1 MAIEKMRLVCI
12 SGNRNAIDTMILKT
26 FSSSAFHPELASQ
39 VVSSALDGTVLS
51 DDNKYQDYV
60 NRVESIS
67 RALNCELHIL
77 PEEIQ
82 KKHYTDEEIEG
93 YINSIEAKYA
103 QLSEVLSLNQKLSK
117 DDQFAMQ
124 QLREYDFD
132 MINSSL
138 YIHSNF
144 GRFPNSSIAK
154 LALHNNDR
162 FIYTV
167 LHKNNHYQWIYY
179 ITLKQ
184 DEQEIDRMFDSL
196 YFEPISIPKLDADE
210 VVHAC
215 ELEMIQIYGFIKKK
229 ASIYKQ
235 YKYVAAFDET
245 MMITGFIKEGDLK
258 TFKDS
263 FDQDESITVKDFDGK
278 ADAIKAPTIL
288 RNNWFAKPFEMF
300 VEMYSLPK
308 YEGFD
313 PTFYVSITYSFL
325 FGMMFGDLGQGIV
338 MALLGEFLWK
348 KKKMKL
354 GAIMARIGVFS
365 AIFGL
370 VYGSLF
376 GNEELLAQLYQSI
389 GITALPLHVMSKT
402 MTMPL
407 LGAAIGLGV
416 FLIVVSMSINVVL
429 RLRQHEV
436 GEALFSQNGLTGIVF
451 YLAILIGLGAQMLY
465 GIKLMTLPYIIG
477 LIALPALIMMFKEPL
492 IHLIEKVRFQPD
504 GSIVEY
510 FVQSFFELFE
520 VVLSFLSNTMSFLRV
535 GGFVMSHAGMMIVVS
550 ALMDIAGKGSIA
562 VLIGGNIFVM
572 CLEGLIVGI
581 QTLRL
586 EYYEMFSRYYDG
598 GGRKFEAVS
607 LNEFK

>member
-184 DEQEIDRMFDSL
+184 DEQEIDR
-196 YFEPISIPKLDADE
+196 
-210 VVHAC
+210 
-215 ELEMIQIYGFIKKK
+215 
-229 ASIYKQ
+229 
-235 YKYVAAFDET
+235 T
-245 MMITGFIKEGDLK
+245 
-258 TFKDS
+258 
-263 FDQDESITVKDFDGK
+263 
-278 ADAIKAPTIL
+278 
-288 RNNWFAKPFEMF
+288 
-300 VEMYSLPK
+300 
-308 YEGFD
+308 
-313 PTFYVSITYSFL
+313 
-325 FGMMFGDLGQGIV
+325 
-338 MALLGEFLWK
+338 
-348 KKKMKL
+348 
-354 GAIMARIGVFS
+354 
-365 AIFGL
+365 
-370 VYGSLF
+370 
-376 GNEELLAQLYQSI
+376 
-389 GITALPLHVMSKT
+389 TALAISSNFFIMLRFLLH
-402 MTMPL
+402 
-407 LGAAIGLGV
+407 
-416 FLIVVSMSINVVL
+416 N
-429 RLRQHEV
+429 
-436 GEALFSQNGLTGIVF
+436 
-451 YLAILIGLGAQMLY
+451 
-465 GIKLMTLPYIIG
+465 
-477 LIALPALIMMFKEPL
+477 
-492 IHLIEKVRFQPD
+492 
-504 GSIVEY
+504 
-510 FVQSFFELFE
+510 
-520 VVLSFLSNTMSFLRV
+520 
-535 GGFVMSHAGMMIVVS
+535 
-550 ALMDIAGKGSIA
+550 
-562 VLIGGNIFVM
+562 
-572 CLEGLIVGI
+572 
-581 QTLRL
+581 
-586 EYYEMFSRYYDG
+586 
-598 GGRKFEAVS
+598 
-607 LNEFK
+607 